1 MAGDIAEAIR
11 LLAHLRVTE
20 LRSLMAA
27 MGQTKSGLK
36 SNLLVRAVGV
46 IQTQCNPHLLTVV
59 RQLYQERYSDQIVPG
74 SRPTTRGS
82 HQEEQT
88 VAPAEEPSHNPT
100 QHINNLT
107 HNPTQHISNL
117 THDPTQHISN
127 LTHDPTQHI
136 SNLTHDPTQHI
147 SNLTHDPTQ
156 HINNLTHDPRLF
168 QMVPLPFYQALG
180 TVLPPTQLVG
190 SFFSDMQNQEFI
202 LMLTPKQVEQN
213 RNCKALR
220 PGVQSVQVVLR
231 FCFTESLG
239 YEEDQ
244 YPPCLSIKVNQK
256 RIPLPELHRHCTPI
270 NITPAVSPGLLPS
283 FHLYVWWKRCCK
295 RYSVAVYLVKVLSPS
310 DLLSQLKSQSVESL
324 TFCRQRIQEKLRFDP
339 ECEVTT
345 TGLQVSLIC
354 PLGKMRLSVPCR
366 GRKCA
371 HLQCFDGTLYLQM
384 NEKRPTWTCPVCHE
398 PVPYSQL
405 TIDGLLTVILALEG
419 FQDNTEV
426 EYLADGSWR
435 FVIDGVSRTTQPFA
449 PLEKMEACSAS
460 VTATTRAVSKEV
472 VTVDLTQESSEDEA
486 DEVTK
491 VRHNDDLPDRNGFHE
506 VAQGSVWSSMI
517 NPSQRLTVQ
526 HMSAQR

>member
-27 MGQTKSGLK
+27 MGQPKSGLK

-59 RQLYQERYSDQIVPG
+59 RQLYLERYSDQIVPG
-74 SRPTTRGS
+74 SR
-82 HQEEQT
+82 
-88 VAPAEEPSHNPT
+88 
-100 QHINNLT
+100 
-107 HNPTQHISNL
+107 
-117 THDPTQHISN
+117 
-127 LTHDPTQHI
+127 
-136 SNLTHDPTQHI
+136 
-147 SNLTHDPTQ
+147 
-156 HINNLTHDPRLF
+156 

-213 RNCKALR
+213 RNCKELR
-220 PGVQSVQVVLR
+220 PGVPSLQVVLR

-256 RIPLPELHRHCTPI
+256 RIPLP
-270 NITPAVSPGLLPS
+270 
-283 FHLYVWWKRCCK
+283 

-371 HLQCFDGTLYLQM
+371 HLQCFDGKLYLQM

-435 FVIDGVSRTTQPFA
+435 FVIDGVSRTTQPSA
-449 PLEKMEACSAS
+449 PLEKMEACSASS

-491 VRHNDDLPDRNGFHE
+491 AIIPICFKMSTIIPVPKKGKVTELNDYRPLALIIKCFKGLVKDR
-506 VAQGSVWSSMI
+506 
-517 NPSQRLTVQ
+517 
-526 HMSAQR
+526 

>member
-27 MGQTKSGLK
+27 MGQTKCGLK

-74 SRPTTRGS
+74 SIQTTPVS

-88 VAPAEEPSHNPT
+88 MAPVVETSHNPT
-100 QHINNLT
+100 QHTNNLT
-107 HNPTQHISNL
+107 HNPTQHINSLMHNPTPHTSNL
-117 THDPTQHISN
+117 THN
-127 LTHDPTQHI
+127 A
-136 SNLTHDPTQHI
+136 
-147 SNLTHDPTQ
+147 
-156 HINNLTHDPRLF
+156 RLF

-190 SFFSDMQNQEFI
+190 SFFSEMQNQEFN

-213 RNCKALR
+213 RNCKELQ
-220 PGVQSVQVVLR
+220 PGVPSVQVVLR

-239 YEEDQ
+239 YKEDQ

-256 RIPLPELHRHCTPI
+256 HIPLPEIHRHCTPI
-270 NITPAVSPGLLPS
+270 NITPTVSLSLLPS
-283 FHLYVWWKRCCK
+283 FRLCVWWKRCSK

-366 GRKCA
+366 GRKCS
-371 HLQCFDGTLYLQM
+371 HLQCFDGTFYLQM

-398 PVPYSQL
+398 LVPYSQL

-435 FVIDGVSRTTQPFA
+435 FVIDGVSRTTHPSA
-449 PLEKMEACSAS
+449 PLEKMEAYSASS

-491 VRHNDDLPDRNGFHE
+491 VRHNDDLSDRNGLHE
-506 VAQGSVWSSMI
+506 VAQGSVWSSMEG
-517 NPSQRLTVQ
+517 SQATCNHLSYWLYPKY
-526 HMSAQR
+526 MEKKI

>member
-27 MGQTKSGLK
+27 MGQTKTGLK

-46 IQTQCNPHLLTVV
+46 IQTQCNPQLLTVV

-74 SRPTTRGS
+74 SIQTTPGS

-88 VAPAEEPSHNPT
+88 VVETSHNPT
-100 QHINNLT
+100 QHIN
-107 HNPTQHISNL
+107 SL
-117 THDPTQHISN
+117 THDPTQHTNS
-127 LTHDPTQHI
+127 LTH
-136 SNLTHDPTQHI
+136 N
-147 SNLTHDPTQ
+147 
-156 HINNLTHDPRLF
+156 PRLF

-190 SFFSDMQNQEFI
+190 SFFSDMQNQEFN

-213 RNCKALR
+213 RNCKELQ

-239 YEEDQ
+239 YEEDR

-256 RIPLPELHRHCTPI
+256 HIPLPEIHRHCTPI
-270 NITPAVSPGLLPS
+270 NITPTVSLSLLPS
-283 FHLYVWWKRCCK
+283 FRLCIWWKRCSK

-366 GRKCA
+366 GRKCG

-398 PVPYSQL
+398 LVPYSQL

-435 FVIDGVSRTTQPFA
+435 FVIDGVSRTTQLSA
-449 PLEKMEACSAS
+449 PLEKMEAYSASS

-491 VRHNDDLPDRNGFHE
+491 VWEEASVFQYNGC
-506 VAQGSVWSSMI
+506 SDNRCT
-517 NPSQRLTVQ
+517 NPVYLSQQAHVLC
-526 HMSAQR
+526 A

>member
-11 LLAHLRVTE
+11 LLGHLRVTE
-20 LRSLMAA
+20 LRSLMAT

-36 SNLLVRAVGV
+36 SNLLVRALGV

-59 RQLYQERYSDQIVPG
+59 RQLYQERYSDQILPG
-74 SRPTTRGS
+74 SSQTTPGS

-88 VAPAEEPSHNPT
+88 VAPAVEPSHNPT
-100 QHINNLT
+100 QNINSLT
-107 HNPTQHISNL
+107 HN
-117 THDPTQHISN
+117 
-127 LTHDPTQHI
+127 
-136 SNLTHDPTQHI
+136 
-147 SNLTHDPTQ
+147 
-156 HINNLTHDPRLF
+156 PRLF
-168 QMVPLPFYQALG
+168 QMVPLPFYQVLG

-190 SFFSDMQNQEFI
+190 SFCSDMQNQEFI
-202 LMLTPKQVEQN
+202 LKLTPKQVEQN
-213 RNCKALR
+213 RNCKELR
-220 PGVQSVQVVLR
+220 PGVPSVQVVLR

-270 NITPAVSPGLLPS
+270 NITPAVFLSLLPS
-283 FHLYVWWKRCCK
+283 FQLCVWWKRCCK
-295 RYSVAVYLVKVLSPS
+295 RFSVAVYLVKVRSPS
-310 DLLSQLKSQSVESL
+310 DLLSQLKNQSVESL

-371 HLQCFDGTLYLQM
+371 HLQCFDGKLYLQM

-405 TIDGLLTVILALEG
+405 TIDGILTVILALEG

-435 FVIDGVSRTTQPFA
+435 FVIDGVSRTTQPSA
-449 PLEKMEACSAS
+449 PLKMEAYSASS
-460 VTATTRAVSKEV
+460 VTATTRAVSTEV
-472 VTVDLTQESSEDEA
+472 VTVDLTQESAEDEA

-491 VRHNDDLPDRNGFHE
+491 VRHNDGLPDRNGFHL
-506 VAQGSVWSSMI
+506 VAQGSVWSSMV
-517 NPSQRLTVQ
+517 NPSRRLTVQ
-526 HMSAQR
+526 HTQR

>member
-36 SNLLVRAVGV
+36 SNLLVRAVRV

-74 SRPTTRGS
+74 SIQTTPGS

-88 VAPAEEPSHNPT
+88 MAPVVVTSHNPT
-100 QHINNLT
+100 QHTNNLT
-107 HNPTQHISNL
+107 HNPTQHINSL
-117 THDPTQHISN
+117 THDPTQH
-127 LTHDPTQHI
+127 T
-136 SNLTHDPTQHI
+136 
-147 SNLTHDPTQ
+147 
-156 HINNLTHDPRLF
+156 NNLTHNPRLF
-168 QMVPLPFYQALG
+168 QMVPLPFYQTLG
-180 TVLPPTQLVG
+180 TVLPPRQLVG
-190 SFFSDMQNQEFI
+190 SLFSDMQNQEFN

-213 RNCKALR
+213 RNCKELQ
-220 PGVQSVQVVLR
+220 PGVPSVQVVLR

-256 RIPLPELHRHCTPI
+256 HIPLPEIHRHCTPI
-270 NITPAVSPGLLPS
+270 NITPTVSLSLLPS
-283 FHLYVWWKRCCK
+283 FCLCVWWKRCSK

-324 TFCRQRIQEKLRFDP
+324 TFCRQRIQEKLRFDT

-366 GRKCA
+366 GRKCG

-384 NEKRPTWTCPVCHE
+384 NEKRPTWTCPVCHKL
-398 PVPYSQL
+398 VPYSQL

-435 FVIDGVSRTTQPFA
+435 FVIDGVSRTTHPSA
-449 PLEKMEACSAS
+449 PLEKMEACS

-491 VRHNDDLPDRNGFHE
+491 VRHNDDLSDRNGFHE
-506 VAQGSVWSSMI
+506 VAQGSVWSSMV

>member
-36 SNLLVRAVGV
+36 SNLLGRAVGV

-74 SRPTTRGS
+74 SIQTTPGS

-88 VAPAEEPSHNPT
+88 MAPVVETSHNPT
-100 QHINNLT
+100 QHTNR
-107 HNPTQHISNL
+107 
-117 THDPTQHISN
+117 
-127 LTHDPTQHI
+127 
-136 SNLTHDPTQHI
+136 
-147 SNLTHDPTQ
+147 
-156 HINNLTHDPRLF
+156 LTHDPRLF
-168 QMVPLPFYQALG
+168 QMVPLPFYQVLG

-190 SFFSDMQNQEFI
+190 SFFSDMQNQEFN

-213 RNCKALR
+213 RNCKELQ
-220 PGVQSVQVVLR
+220 PGVPSVQVVLR

-256 RIPLPELHRHCTPI
+256 HIPLPEIHRHCTPI
-270 NITPAVSPGLLPS
+270 NITPTVSLSLLAS
-283 FHLYVWWKRCCK
+283 FRLCVWWKSCSK

-366 GRKCA
+366 GRKCG

-398 PVPYSQL
+398 LVPYSQL

-435 FVIDGVSRTTQPFA
+435 FVIDGVSRTTQPSA
-449 PLEKMEACSAS
+449 PLEKMEAYSASS

-472 VTVDLTQESSEDEA
+472 VTVDLTLESSEDEA

-491 VRHNDDLPDRNGFHE
+491 VWEEASVFQHNGCSDNRCT
-506 VAQGSVWSSMI
+506 
-517 NPSQRLTVQ
+517 NPVYLSQQ
-526 HMSAQR
+526 AHAIISICFKMSTIIPVPKKGK

>member
-1 MAGDIAEAIR
+1 MAGDIEEAIR
-11 LLAHLRVTE
+11 LLPYLRVTE

-46 IQTQCNPHLLTVV
+46 IQNQCNPHLLTVV
-59 RQLYQERYSDQIVPG
+59 RQLYQERYSYQTVPG
-74 SRPTTRGS
+74 NSQTTPGS

-88 VAPAEEPSHNPT
+88 VAPAVEPSHNPT

-107 HNPTQHISNL
+107 HN
-117 THDPTQHISN
+117 
-127 LTHDPTQHI
+127 
-136 SNLTHDPTQHI
+136 
-147 SNLTHDPTQ
+147 
-156 HINNLTHDPRLF
+156 PRLF

-202 LMLTPKQVEQN
+202 LRLTLKQVEQN
-213 RNCKALR
+213 RNCKELR
-220 PGVQSVQVVLR
+220 PGVPSVQVVLR

-256 RIPLPELHRHCTPI
+256 RIPIPELHRHCTPI
-270 NITPAVSPGLLPS
+270 NITPAVSLGLLPS
-283 FHLYVWWKRCCK
+283 FRLCVGWKRCSK
-295 RYSVAVYLVKVLSPS
+295 RYSVAVYLVTVLSPS

-354 PLGKMRLSVPCR
+354 PLGKMRLSVPCK

-371 HLQCFDGTLYLQM
+371 HLQCFDGMLYLQM

-426 EYLADGSWR
+426 EYLADGSWG
-435 FVIDGVSRTTQPFA
+435 FVIDGVSRTTQPSA
-449 PLEKMEACSAS
+449 PLEKMEAYSASS
-460 VTATTRAVSKEV
+460 VTATTRFVSTEV
-472 VTVDLTQESSEDEA
+472 ATVDLTQESSEDEA

-491 VRHNDDLPDRNGFHE
+491 VRHNNGLPDRNELHE
-506 VAQGSVWSSMI
+506 VAQGSVWSSMV
-517 NPSQRLTVQ
+517 NPVQ